1 MPDWMAQDRAA
12 SVQMYLKVIAHA
24 AGGDAIS
31 ARIRGSATRG
41 LAAMLT
47 AIVAQRDL
55 GAATRI
61 LPVLESMA
69 GSGAAD
75 MQYFLGL
82 MNECVRQPANF
93 DAARHWYRLAA
104 SDATWK
110 QSAGQRARS
119 LGMDCPRR
127 TE

>member
-1 MPDWMAQDRAA
+1 M
-12 SVQMYLKVIAHA
+12 
-24 AGGDAIS
+24 
-31 ARIRGSATRG
+31 RG

-47 AIVAQRDL
+47 AIVAQKDQV
-55 GAATRI
+55 AATRI
-61 LPVLESMA
+61 IPLLESMA

-104 SDATWK
+104 TDAAWK
-110 QSAGQRARS
+110 QSAGQRERS
-119 LGMDCPRR
+119 LGLDCPRR
-127 TE
+127 AE